1 MLPTVKPRQT
11 KQRQAIIE
19 TLQASSAFLTVA
31 QLAEL
36 LASNNQVIGL
46 ATIYRTVN
54 ALHQSEELDSVTL
67 GDGQLAYRLCN
78 ATHHHHLRC
87 TRCGITIELVGSHI
101 EDWAHQVGSAHG
113 FSAIEHTIEL
123 TGICQRCTTLVA
135 R

>member
-1 MLPTVKPRQT
+1 MSPTVKPRQT
-11 KQRQAIIE
+11 KQRQAIVE

-36 LASNNQVIGL
+36 LASNNQAIGL

-54 ALHQSEELDSVTL
+54 ALHQSNELDSVTL

-87 TRCGITIELVGSHI
+87 TKCGVTVELVGTQI
-101 EDWAHQVGSAHG
+101 EEWAHQVGATHG

-123 TGICQRCTTLVA
+123 TGICQNCTTSVF